1 MTRHKPCDIQNRWST
16 MFCFLSWYICHAI
29 CYLYKKLTHVFAWA
43 QIYYLRPYLGTEII
57 LCHLSLQMA
66 WMDKVWNLKK
76 LGQLFQVSMSCLKKS
91 PKYCYGQC
99 FPIKFVLCLLLKY
112 TQGYPMTVFC
122 QISVRRGKNCLEFSI
137 ACGRIKISRW
147 PFHSCTIFEAY
158 LTNSLRFSQV

>member
-76 LGQLFQVSMSCLKKS
+76 LGQLFHVFRLCLQKS
-91 PKYCYGQC
+91 PKYFMVSAPWWNLIDIFVITLQEHFVYGALKMTSAQRWGQC
-99 FPIKFVLCLLLKY
+99 PRVISPLKY
-112 TQGYPMTVFC
+112 VT
-122 QISVRRGKNCLEFSI
+122 
-137 ACGRIKISRW
+137 W
-147 PFHSCTIFEAY
+147 W
-158 LTNSLRFSQV
+158 